1 MLSLLLLSELTPAL
15 LKTEG
20 QWQLARLSLDKATGE
35 QVNVGVVFTGH
46 DGGRATSRF
55 LRNVAGLRCLYND
68 DLANDAAFLID
79 QAEQAL
85 EQGIRQLPSG
95 WNISLSAPRFV
106 RGDSAQAIVDT
117 LYQRMVPLGQREDAA
132 ERLDSDDH
140 AHTTRNVRKTVR
152 ELLCKHL
159 QTSKNPEFWRS
170 APVVSTQEG
179 GQVQMD
185 LQIFG
190 AGKSGDFRGSITSA
204 WYKTHDH
211 RSAYLN
217 RTANAV
223 LTAQGI
229 YPAATNIMYLLQ
241 PLDIEGFTKAE
252 MGVIQQEIDSA
263 AWLLK
268 KNGAQ
273 LATFTTERA
282 MAHSILEDLNAM

>member
-1 MLSLLLLSELTPAL
+1 MLSLLLPPKPTTAL

-20 QWQLARLSLDKATGE
+20 EWQLARLSLDKATGE
-35 QVNVGVVFTGH
+35 QLNVGVVFTSH
-46 DGGRATSRF
+46 HGGRATSRF

-68 DLANDAAFLID
+68 DLADDAAFLID
-79 QAEQAL
+79 QAEQAI
-85 EQGIRQLPSG
+85 EQGMQLPSG
-95 WNISLSAPRFV
+95 WSISLSAPRFV

-117 LYQRMVPLGQREDAA
+117 LFQRMVPLGQRETAA

-159 QTSKNPEFWRS
+159 QSSKNPEFWRS

-190 AGKSGDFRGSITSA
+190 AGKRGDFRGSIASA
-204 WYKTHDH
+204 WYKTHYH
-211 RSAYLN
+211 RSAYLD
-217 RTANAV
+217 RAASAV
-223 LTAQGI
+223 LKAKTVFPGA
-229 YPAATNIMYLLQ
+229 NSIMYLLQ

-252 MGVIQQEIDSA
+252 MGVIQQEIDSTS
-263 AWLLK
+263 WLLK
-268 KNGAQ
+268 KSGAR
-273 LATFTTERA
+273 LLSFPTERV
-282 MAHSILEDLNAM
+282 MAHSILQDLSIV